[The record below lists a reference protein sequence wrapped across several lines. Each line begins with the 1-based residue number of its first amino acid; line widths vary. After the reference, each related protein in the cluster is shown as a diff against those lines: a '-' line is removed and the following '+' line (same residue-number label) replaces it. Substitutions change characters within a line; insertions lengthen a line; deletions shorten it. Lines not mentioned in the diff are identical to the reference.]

1 MLRCAVVRALIEHH
15 DEPAAIDYL
24 QQLVEMEPYDFRV
37 HLQLV
42 QTLAAVGRRR
52 DAQRQC
58 ERSLKQLETL
68 SDAERRALQLA
79 AQCKPALR
87 SSDTR
92 PAPTSTA
99 LHQDVRFCTA
109 ADGVQIAYATVGQGP
124 PLVKTANWLN
134 HLEYD
139 WDSPVWRHVFSG
151 LADGRQLI
159 RYDARGNG
167 LSDWNVMDYSFR
179 AMVTDLEAV
188 VAATGLERFPL
199 LGISQGC
206 AVGVEYAA
214 RFPEKVSKLILIG
227 GYARGWCLADSADY
241 VEQTRAL
248 VALIRSGWGRDIP
261 AFRQLFTAL
270 FMPDAPGENQQWF
283 NELQRISTRP
293 ENAARLLE
301 ELGTVDVRPRLAD
314 VRAPTLVLHARRD
327 MRVPFTAGRELAG
340 GIPGAR
346 FVSLDSSNHL
356 MPADDPAWPRLL
368 REINAF
374 LAE

>member
-1 MLRCAVVRALIEHH
+1 M
-15 DEPAAIDYL
+15 
-24 QQLVEMEPYDFRV
+24 

-42 QTLAAVGRRR
+42 ESLAAAGRGK
-52 DAQRQC
+52 DARRQC
-58 ERSLKQLETL
+58 ERSVAALDTL
-68 SDAERRALQLA
+68 DDAQRRALQLA
-79 AQCKPALR
+79 AGRKPVLR
-87 SSDTR
+87 DAGPF
-92 PAPTSTA
+92 PAAPDASGGR
-99 LHQDVRFCTA
+99 QEVRFCRA
-109 ADGVQIAYATVGQGP
+109 ADGAQIAYATVGEGP

-139 WDSPVWRHVFSG
+139 WDSPVWRHIFSG

-167 LSDWNVMDYSFR
+167 LSDWDVAEFSFQS
-179 AMVTDLEAV
+179 MVSDLEAV
-188 VAATGLERFPL
+188 VAATGLARFPL

-206 AVGVEYAA
+206 AVGVEYAV
-214 RFPEKVSKLILIG
+214 RHPEKVSRLILIG
-227 GYARGWCLADSADY
+227 GYARGWALADSADY
-241 VEQTRAL
+241 VEQTRAML
-248 VALIRSGWGRDIP
+248 ALIRSGWGRNIP
-261 AFRQLFTAL
+261 AFRQLFTSL
-270 FMPDAPGENQQWF
+270 FMPDAPAENQQWF

-301 ELGTVDVRPRLAD
+301 ELGTVDVRPRLAE
-314 VRAPTLVLHARRD
+314 VKAPTLVLHARRD
-327 MRVPFTAGRELAG
+327 KRVPFTAGRELAG

-356 MPADDPAWPRLL
+356 MPRSDPAWPRLL